1 MQDIIK
7 LFGVAIMCTCVA
19 VVIKSTNKDFGG
31 IVKVVSAAILAGG
44 VVICA
49 SPLIEFITD
58 ISEGTQINTY
68 LSVML
73 KALGIAFLTHIC
85 ASVCRDCGEQTI
97 AGYAELAGKI
107 EMLIIAL
114 PLIEELIT
122 IAEDL
127 VQMI

>member
-1 MQDIIK
+1 MENIIK
-7 LFGVAIMCTCVA
+7 ILGAAIMCACV
-19 VVIKSTNKDFGG
+19 VLVIKGASRDFGDV
-31 IVKVVSAAILAGG
+31 VKVISAVILAGG
-44 VVICA
+44 VIICA
-49 SPLIEFITD
+49 SPLIEFVSG

-73 KALGIAFLTHIC
+73 KALGVAYLTHIC

-107 EMLIIAL
+107 EMLIIAI
-114 PLIEELIT
+114 PLIEEIIG

-127 VQMI
+127 VEMI

>member
-1 MQDIIK
+1 MQDIVKI
-7 LFGVAIMCTCVA
+7 LGVAITCACVA
-19 VVIKSTNKDFGG
+19 VVIKSTNKDFSG
-31 IVKVVSAAILAGG
+31 IVKVVSAAMLAGG
-44 VVICA
+44 VIICA

-127 VQMI
+127 VQML

>member
-1 MQDIIK
+1 MQDIVKI
-7 LFGVAIMCTCVA
+7 LGVAIMCACVA
-19 VVIKSTNKDFGG
+19 VVIRSANKDFSG

-44 VVICA
+44 VMLCA

-58 ISEGTQINTY
+58 ISEGSQINTY

-73 KALGIAFLTHIC
+73 KALGVAFLTHIC

>member
-1 MQDIIK
+1 MQNIVKI
-7 LFGVAIMCTCVA
+7 LGVAIMCACVA
-19 VVIKSTNKDFGG
+19 VVIKNANKDFSS
-31 IVKVVSAAILAGG
+31 IVKVMSATILAGG
-44 VVICA
+44 VMICA
-49 SPLIEFITD
+49 SPLIEFVTD

>member
-7 LFGVAIMCTCVA
+7 ILGVAIMCACVA
-19 VVIKSTNKDFGG
+19 AVIKSTNKDFGS

-44 VVICA
+44 VIICA

-58 ISEGTQINTY
+58 ISEGSQINTY

-107 EMLIIAL
+107 EMLIISL
-114 PLIEELIT
+114 PLIEDLIK
-122 IAEDL
+122 ISEDL

>member
-1 MQDIIK
+1 MQDIVKI
-7 LFGVAIMCTCVA
+7 LGVAIMCACVA
-19 VVIKSTNKDFGG
+19 VVVKSANKDFSG
-31 IVKVVSAAILAGG
+31 IVKVVSSAILAGG
-44 VVICA
+44 VMIIA

-73 KALGIAFLTHIC
+73 KAIGVAFLTHIC
-85 ASVCRDCGEQTI
+85 ASVCRDCGEQTV

>member
-1 MQDIIK
+1 MRDIVKI
-7 LFGVAIMCTCVA
+7 LGVALICACVA
-19 VVIKSTNKDFGG
+19 VVLRSAGKDFSVM
-31 IVKVVSAAILAGG
+31 IKVVSAALLAGG
-44 VVICA
+44 VIICA

-73 KALGIAFLTHIC
+73 KALGVAYLTHIC
-85 ASVCRDCGEQTI
+85 ASVCKDCGEETV

>member
-1 MQDIIK
+1 MQDIVKI
-7 LFGVAIMCTCVA
+7 LGIAIMCACVA
-19 VVIKSTNKDFGG
+19 VVIKSANKDFSG

-44 VVICA
+44 VVIIA

>member
-1 MQDIIK
+1 MQDIVKI
-7 LFGVAIMCTCVA
+7 LGVAITCACVA
-19 VVIKSTNKDFGG
+19 VVIKSTNKDFSG
-31 IVKVVSAAILAGG
+31 IVKVVSAAMLAGG
-44 VVICA
+44 VIICA

>member
-1 MQDIIK
+1 MRDIVKI
-7 LFGVAIMCTCVA
+7 LGVALICACVA
-19 VVIKSTNKDFGG
+19 VVLKSAGKDFSVM
-31 IVKVVSAAILAGG
+31 IKVVSAALLAGG
-44 VVICA
+44 VIICA

-73 KALGIAFLTHIC
+73 KALGVAYLTHIC
-85 ASVCRDCGEQTI
+85 ASVCKDCGEETV

>member
-1 MQDIIK
+1 MHDIVKI
-7 LFGVAIMCTCVA
+7 LGVAIMCACVA
-19 VVIKSTNKDFGG
+19 VVMKSTNKDFSG

-44 VVICA
+44 VMICA
-49 SPLIEFITD
+49 SPLIEFISNV
-58 ISEGTQINTY
+58 SEGTQINTY
-68 LSVML
+68 LSIML

-114 PLIEELIT
+114 PLIEELIK
-122 IAEDL
+122 IAGDL

>member
-1 MQDIIK
+1 MQDIVKI
-7 LFGVAIMCTCVA
+7 LGVAIMCSCVA
-19 VVIKSTNKDFGG
+19 VVIKSANKDFSG
-31 IVKVVSAAILAGG
+31 IVKVVSASILAGG
-44 VVICA
+44 VMICA

-68 LSVML
+68 MSVML